1 MKTEA
6 LSLSSQRAIRR
17 HLVAGA
23 IAVAV
28 VTVGIGG
35 LAATTELS
43 GAVVASG
50 FIVVESSV
58 KKVQH
63 PAGGI
68 VGELKVRNGDRVK
81 TGDLL
86 VRLDD
91 TMTRASLA
99 IVVKSLTELSAR
111 GARLESERDGLAS
124 VVFPKDL
131 LARAGNPDV
140 DRVMTGEAKLFELR
154 NEART
159 GQKSQLKERVT
170 QLQEE
175 IRGLI
180 AQESAKAHEAEL
192 IKAELKAV
200 RELWEKYLTDI
211 KRLTQTEREAA
222 RIEGDRG
229 RLIAAAAQ
237 AKGKITETELQILQ
251 LDQDLRSEVARE
263 LREIQ
268 AKSAELAERRV
279 AAEDQLKRIELLAPH
294 DGTVHQLQIH
304 TVGGVIIAGE
314 PVMLIVPDAD
324 ALTVEA
330 RVGPQDVDQLRVGQP
345 SVVRFPSFNL
355 RSTPELNGTVSYVSA
370 DLLTDARTG
379 LNYFLARIA
388 LPEQELA
395 RLGDVRLVP
404 GTPVEA
410 FVQTGARTVLSYLV
424 KPIQD
429 QAMRALRER

>member
-6 LSLSSQRAIRR
+6 PSISSQRSIRR
-17 HLVAGA
+17 HLIAGA
-23 IAVAV
+23 AAVAM

-63 PAGGI
+63 PTGGI
-68 VGELKVRNGDRVK
+68 VGELKVRNGDHVK
-81 TGDLL
+81 MGDLL
-86 VRLDD
+86 IRLDD
-91 TMTRASLA
+91 TMTRANLA
-99 IVVKSLTELSAR
+99 VVVKSLTELAAR
-111 GARLESERDGLAS
+111 EARLESERDGRPG
-124 VVFPKDL
+124 VVFPQHL

-140 DRVMTGEAKLFELR
+140 DRVIAGETKLFELR
-154 NEART
+154 YEART

-175 IRGLI
+175 IRGLL

-211 KRLTQTEREAA
+211 KRLTQSEREAS
-222 RIEGDRG
+222 RIEGERG
-229 RLIAAAAQ
+229 RLVAAAAQ
-237 AKGKITETELQILQ
+237 ARGKITETELQVLQ

-268 AKSAELAERRV
+268 AKSAELVERRV
-279 AAEDQLKRIELLAPH
+279 AAEDLLKRVELLAPQ
-294 DGTVHQLQIH
+294 DGTVHQLQVH
-304 TVGGVIIAGE
+304 TIGGVITAGE
-314 PVMLIVPDAD
+314 PVMLIVPDSD
-324 ALTVEA
+324 ALTVEV
-330 RVGPQDVDQLRVGQP
+330 RVGPQDADQLRIGQP
-345 SVVRFPSFNL
+345 SLIRFSSFNL

-370 DLLTDARTG
+370 DLLTDPRTG
-379 LNYFLARIA
+379 LNYFVARIA
-388 LPEQELA
+388 LSEQELA
-395 RLGDVRLVP
+395 RLGDIKIVP
-404 GTPVEA
+404 GAPVEA
-410 FVQTGARTVLSYLV
+410 FIQTGARTVLSYLV